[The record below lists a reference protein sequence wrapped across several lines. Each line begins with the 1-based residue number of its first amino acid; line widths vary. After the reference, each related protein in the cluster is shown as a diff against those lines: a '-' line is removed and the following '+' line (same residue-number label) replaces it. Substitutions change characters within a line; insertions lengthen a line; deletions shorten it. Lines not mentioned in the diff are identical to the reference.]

1 MNMSTRKCQRCG
13 DIAKF
18 VKAELQWKCTR
29 CGLRFRWDEDGDFS
43 FRFKS
48 KVYNIPKGVRLVFP
62 KWCAKDFWDDDT
74 KNAGYWKSKLKGKR
88 D

>member
-48 KVYNIPKGVRLVFP
+48 KVYNIPKGVRLVFQNGVQRI
-62 KWCAKDFWDDDT
+62 F
-74 KNAGYWKSKLKGKR
+74 GMMIQRMR
-88 D
+88 DIGNLN